1 MYDTM
6 KILFGLFV
14 FVAFFTAPLWFNSFG
29 TPDYKP
35 EIVYPANYDEC
46 IASKEYMNH
55 YHMNILNDWR
65 DQVVRADIRFFV
77 KDGSPYLI
85 NGEKAEMSLSH
96 TCMKCHDNKSEFCDR
111 CHDYLAVKPYCWDCH
126 VAPEEVKK

>member
-6 KILFGLFV
+6 KIIFGLIV
-14 FVAFFTAPLWFNSFG
+14 FVVFFTAPMWFNSFG

-35 EIVYPANYDEC
+35 EIVYPANHEEC
-46 IASKEYMNH
+46 IAPKEYMNH
-55 YHMNILNDWR
+55 YHMNVLDDWR
-65 DQVVRADIRFFV
+65 DQVVRADIRFFL
-77 KDGSPYLI
+77 KDGAAFLI
-85 NGEKAEMSLSH
+85 NGEKAEKSLSH
-96 TCMKCHDNKSEFCDR
+96 TCMKCHNNKSQFCDR